1 MDPLLPERIETT
13 RLILRPPVPQDAEI
27 IFAAYCQDPLV
38 CRYMVWVPHASV
50 EVTRQ
55 FIGWCMGAWDSG
67 SVFPYMLTRKSDAQ
81 VLGMLDARATDH
93 GLNIGY
99 VLAREH
105 WGQGHVP
112 EAVRGLAEIALSR
125 PTVFRIEATCDVENH
140 PSARVLEKSGFVR
153 EGRLARYTVHPNL
166 SPEPRDCWM
175 YARLR

>member
-1 MDPLLPERIETT
+1 M
-13 RLILRPPVPQDAEI
+13 
-27 IFAAYCQDPLV
+27 LV
-38 CRYMVWVPHASV
+38 
-50 EVTRQ
+50 
-55 FIGWCMGAWDSG
+55 
-67 SVFPYMLTRKSDAQ
+67 RKSDAQ

>member
-1 MDPLLPERIETT
+1 MGIVRRAFPKSIAWHET
-13 RLILRPPVPQDAEI
+13 RRWIGARQALRKEDSGEANR
-27 IFAAYCQDPLV
+27 
-38 CRYMVWVPHASV
+38 RYMVWVPHASV

-67 SVFPYMLTRKSDAQ
+67 SVFPYMLVRKSDAQ

-105 WGQGHVP
+105 WGQGYVP